1 MKEYGGAGHR
11 QVLDFLGTATVHKR
25 MWHVSSK
32 CGFMTGKN
40 TLLKSHRRL
49 QRHDIEESIVWMS
62 ARRDI
67 SLSDKPTVVHTD
79 KTATQPMPD
88 HHMRRSEQGNTRPV
102 T

>member
-1 MKEYGGAGHR
+1 MKEYG
-11 QVLDFLGTATVHKR
+11 VHQ
-25 MWHVSSK
+25 
-32 CGFMTGKN
+32 CGEN